1 MCAYFL
7 KEKTLAERTLV
18 LLKPDAVQR
27 GLVGEIVGRLENR
40 GWKIVGL
47 KFMRMTDEVARK
59 HYAEHVEKPFFPG
72 LAAFMMSRPIIAIAL
87 EGENVVDAV
96 RKSMGSTNPQD
107 ANPGTIRGDLAV
119 NIGRNLIH
127 GSDSVESA
135 IRELAIFFN
144 GEELYEYEREADNWV
159 TES

>member
-1 MCAYFL
+1 
-7 KEKTLAERTLV
+7 LAERTLV

>member
-1 MCAYFL
+1 M
-7 KEKTLAERTLV
+7 AERTLV

-47 KFMRMTDEVARK
+47 KLMRMTDEVARK

>member
-1 MCAYFL
+1 M
-7 KEKTLAERTLV
+7 AERTLV

-127 GSDSVESA
+127 GSHSVESA

>member
-1 MCAYFL
+1 M
-7 KEKTLAERTLV
+7 AERTLV

-144 GEELYEYEREADNWV
+144 GEELYEYERETDNWV